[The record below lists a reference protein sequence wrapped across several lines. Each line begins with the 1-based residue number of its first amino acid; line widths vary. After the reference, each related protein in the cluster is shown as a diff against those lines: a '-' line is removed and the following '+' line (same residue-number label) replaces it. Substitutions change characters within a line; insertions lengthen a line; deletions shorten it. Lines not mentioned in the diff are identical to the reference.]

1 MRLLY
6 ITLVIFIL
14 GSCEFLDKLP
24 DDMKTGETVWTS
36 RKETEAFLYNVYAAI
51 PTPSPNT
58 GYGFMGISDEMDFT
72 WNVYPSYNINLGNWN
87 PSTNFQNHWGR
98 YYKAIRASFTF
109 ENNVDRN
116 PELSEEL
123 IAQYKAEVKFLRGFY
138 YYQLIRQYGPV
149 PLIKEERPVSADWD
163 LPRAPFDDIVEYIVD
178 MMEEAQQDLPVRWH
192 NTDQNWLGKPDQM
205 TCRAI
210 IASVLTTAASPQWN
224 GNPAYN
230 GFKNSDGT
238 ALASTSYDPTKWQ
251 RATEAN
257 KAVIDL
263 AESGQVDVKLY
274 RNHENGKGSEFNPF
288 KSVRQLYFDGWNPE
302 IIWGKSYR
310 DPNSWSVHASPG
322 PNNLGGAGPTQRIVD
337 AFMMNNGKW
346 ITDPESGYVEEGFAT
361 EGAENYKPENLD
373 PVADRVDIIEAI
385 RNEDA
390 WGHWPG
396 EWNMYANRE
405 PRFYA
410 SILYNKRIIPQLS
423 RDIAKRDYYS
433 SPGQKNGY
441 GRVEFYYGGT
451 SRQSGSYTFFPRTGY
466 LVLKNVSFQSN
477 MRDRNY
483 ADANNRP
490 LILIRYAT
498 VLLDYIESLNE
509 VDPNHPDIEKYWN
522 DIRDRA
528 GIPGIFETYPE
539 IKGNKELQL
548 EHILRE
554 RQVELA
560 FEETFDRYYT
570 MRRRLLAGS
579 SDDGDPMRKYG
590 AGGKM
595 WGMNINA
602 GDPATND
609 FDFTG
614 FYERVPFE
622 TRVFDD
628 KMYLF
633 PIPQSEIDRNK
644 NLVQNPGW

>member
-6 ITLVIFIL
+6 ITLIIFIL

-36 RKETEAFLYNVYAAI
+36 RKETESFLYNVYAAI
-51 PTPSPNT
+51 PTPALNL
-58 GYGFMGISDEMDFT
+58 GYGFMGISDEIDFT

-87 PSTNFQNHWGR
+87 SNSNFQNHWGR
-98 YYKAIRASFTF
+98 YYKAIRASFVF

-123 IAQYKAEVKFLRGFY
+123 IAQYKAEVKFLRGY
-138 YYQLIRQYGPV
+138 YYWQLIQQYGPV
-149 PLIKEERPVSADWD
+149 PLITEERPVSADWD
-163 LPRAPFDDIVEYIVD
+163 LFRAPFDTVVEYIIE
-178 MMEEAQQDLPVRWH
+178 MMEEAQKDLPVRWQ
-192 NTDQNWLGKPDQM
+192 NTDRTWLGKPDQM
-205 TCRAI
+205 TCKAI
-210 IASVLTTAASPQWN
+210 IAAALTTAASPQWN
-224 GNPAYN
+224 GNSEYN
-230 GFKNSDGT
+230 GFTNSDGT
-238 ALASTSYDPTKWQ
+238 ALASTSYDPGKWQ
-251 RATEAN
+251 RAMEAN

-274 RNHENGKGSEFNPF
+274 RNNENGKGTEFSAF
-288 KSVRQLYFDGWNPE
+288 KSVRQVHLDGWNPE
-302 IIWGKSYR
+302 IIWGKSNYN
-310 DPNSWSVHASPG
+310 PTGWSVHASPG
-322 PNNLGGAGPTQRIVD
+322 PNNLGGIAPTQRIVD
-337 AFMMNNGKW
+337 AFMMENGKW
-346 ITDPESGYVEEGFAT
+346 ITDSESGYVEEGFAA
-361 EGAENYKPENLD
+361 EGGANYIPDGLN
-373 PVADRVDIIEAI
+373 PSSDRVDIIEAI

-410 SILYNKRIIPQLS
+410 SVLYNKRIIPQVP

-441 GRVEFYYGGT
+441 GRVEFYYGGS

-477 MRDRNY
+477 MRDRNI
-483 ADANNRP
+483 ADANRP
-490 LILIRYAT
+490 LILIRYAK
-498 VLLDYIESLNE
+498 VLLDYIECLNE

-528 GIPGIFETYPE
+528 GIPGIYDAYPE

-560 FEETFDRYYT
+560 FEESFDRYFT
-570 MRRRLLAGS
+570 MRRRLLAGTA
-579 SDDGDPMRKYG
+579 DDGDPMRKYG

-595 WGMNINA
+595 WGMDINA
-602 GDPATND
+602 GNPSTND